1 MASRFCVYLPSA
13 WCHASLRDDSIPQ
26 QIADSIQGFAL
37 ISYTPTAWLKCGGA
51 HFGHFRSVAGFEP
64 AKCIFWYRFPT
75 EANPWTDSNRH
86 TLSEAFRKTIPFK
99 IYLQS
104 HRCKGI
110 LDRFELP
117 HYSACRNQGE
127 SEKDAFSVRIDSN
140 YHIDSKAMQ
149 NGNTK

>member
-1 MASRFCVYLPSA
+1 MQAREKRRFWEISPAPIRQSGLGLFS
-13 WCHASLRDDSIPQ
+13 DSKVFQ
-26 QIADSIQGFAL
+26 NFVDAFLHRGLAL
-37 ISYTPTAWLKCGGA
+37 GA
-51 HFGHFRSVAGFEP
+51 VFGSVAGFEP

-86 TLSEAFRKTIPFK
+86 TLLEAFQKSYPFK

-104 HRCKGI
+104 HRCKCI

-117 HYSACRNQGE
+117 HYSACRNQSE
-127 SEKDAFSVRIDSN
+127 SEKDTFSVRIDSN

-149 NGNTK
+149 NLNTK